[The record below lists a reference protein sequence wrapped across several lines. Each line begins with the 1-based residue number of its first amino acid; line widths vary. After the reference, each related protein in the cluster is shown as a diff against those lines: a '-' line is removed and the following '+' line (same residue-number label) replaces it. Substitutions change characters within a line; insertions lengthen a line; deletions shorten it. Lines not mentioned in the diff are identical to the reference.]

1 MTNKLTKEQEIRLIL
16 SVIIN
21 DYCIELNDQYG
32 ENWEDIEPQ
41 FVNELYKTVAD
52 EIARE
57 RARITDK
64 VLDWRRGMHMICRDV
79 DAYEKANVQIEK
91 VINGLNNEHK

>member
-1 MTNKLTKEQEIRLIL
+1 MTNKLTTEQEKRFDEMISKSIYQHNE
-16 SVIIN
+16 SVTVE
-21 DYCIELNDQYG
+21 YRELKLHL
-32 ENWEDIEPQ
+32 
-41 FVNELYKTVAD
+41 VN